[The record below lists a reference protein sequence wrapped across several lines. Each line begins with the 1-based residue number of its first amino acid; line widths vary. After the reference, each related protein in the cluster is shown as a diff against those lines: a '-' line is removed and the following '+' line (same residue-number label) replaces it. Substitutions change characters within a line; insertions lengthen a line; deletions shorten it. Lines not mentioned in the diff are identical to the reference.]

1 MIAPKVIADA
11 TKPVPVGV
19 SENSRAMSLMP
30 NASAPR
36 S

>member
-1 MIAPKVIADA
+1 MIAPNVIAEA

-19 SENSRAMSLMP
+19 SENSRAMSLTP
-30 NASAPR
+30 KASAPR